1 MAELA
6 QPLCS
11 RCQQPC
17 DPRELACRTC
27 LENERQSSP
36 SLPDEPLSGLH
47 AIAQHPFDDELAQ
60 VEAAVGEVAQQLRVD
75 IDALLGA
82 EGSLRLSVQTAV
94 DGPFTPPEDI
104 WTEPQL
110 VAQCEGISADERAA
124 RIAWVKRISA
134 ERGLL
139 APRIEERYRLGGHDF
154 AGDLDAIPL
163 LLSARL
169 RRAQLF
175 LEGFSLAD
183 CGLEKESDAVL
194 RCVARFTH
202 PRGRVLHIE
211 LFGIDGAK
219 AGYQDAITAWLRERG
234 SQ

>member
-17 DPRELACRTC
+17 DPQELACRTC
-27 LENERQSSP
+27 SENERQSSV
-36 SLPDEPLSGLH
+36 PDEALSGLH
-47 AIAQHPFDDELAQ
+47 AIPTSHPFDDELAQ
-60 VEAAVGEVAQQLRVD
+60 VEASVGELARQFRVE

-82 EGSLRLSVQTAV
+82 EGTLRLTVQTAV
-94 DGPFTPPEDI
+94 EGPFTPPEDI

-110 VAQCEGISADERAA
+110 VAQCVGVSADERAA
-124 RIAWVKRISA
+124 RIAWVKRVSA

-139 APRIEERYRLGGHDF
+139 PARIEERYRLGGHDF
-154 AGDLDAIPL
+154 AGDVDALPL

-175 LEGFSLAD
+175 LEGFALSGCAFER
-183 CGLEKESDAVL
+183 GDAFV

-211 LFGIDGAK
+211 LFGVDAVEG
-219 AGYQDAITAWLRERG
+219 GFEEAITGWLRERG
-234 SQ
+234 

>member
-6 QPLCS
+6 QLPCS

-17 DPRELACRTC
+17 DPNELGCRTC
-27 LENERQSSP
+27 SENERLSSV
-36 SLPDEPLSGLH
+36 PDEPLSGLH
-47 AIAQHPFDDELAQ
+47 AIPSLHPFDDELAQ
-60 VEAAVGEVAQQLRVD
+60 VEASVGEVAQQLHVE

-82 EGSLRLSVQTAV
+82 EGTLLLTVQTAV
-94 DGPFTPPEDI
+94 DGPFTPPEDV
-104 WTEPQL
+104 WTEPQQ
-110 VAQCEGISADERAA
+110 VARCVGISADERAS
-124 RIAWVKRISA
+124 RVAWVKRVTT

-154 AGDLDAIPL
+154 AGDSDTLPL

-175 LEGFSLAD
+175 LEGFDLAECSLARGND
-183 CGLEKESDAVL
+183 TIL
-194 RCVARFTH
+194 RCMARFTH

-211 LFGIDGAK
+211 LIAIDGAK
-219 AGYQDAITAWLRERG
+219 DGFEDAIATWLRERG
-234 SQ
+234 